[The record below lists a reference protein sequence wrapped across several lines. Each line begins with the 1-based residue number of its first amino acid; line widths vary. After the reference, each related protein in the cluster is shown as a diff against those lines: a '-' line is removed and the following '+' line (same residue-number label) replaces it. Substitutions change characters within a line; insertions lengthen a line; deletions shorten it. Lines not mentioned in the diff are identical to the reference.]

1 MKTMKKISLI
11 CIIACLAVFNLF
23 AQPQS
28 GQQPGLKML
37 DGAYIPV
44 NNLERSYR
52 IPRYPNLRESDVLW
66 KKRVWEDINGN
77 EKMNYPIFLPLN
89 RTEKRYSF
97 YHVIEEGL
105 NNQFITAWEAVRP
118 DPAGVNPMQ
127 TDEFSAALGGNTS
140 NCKGK
145 NPALAVYSPG
155 VRAGVSPFDPN
166 DMANF
171 PQMYPAADEML
182 DDSDEDGW
190 PNPGW
195 MCQKIGVTGLVP
207 CSGIEANWDPLG
219 LGKPNI
225 DAAPQFPGILDFG
238 CPNIFF
244 EAKDIVGY
252 RLKEDWI
259 FDKQRSTRFV
269 RIIGV
274 APLVKCDKT
283 NTSPYI
289 YPAFQNEEV
298 RPLFWLHYAS
308 CRSWFAQWDV
318 YNMSNDAFRGSFD
331 DLFEMRRFSAHVVK
345 EENVF
350 DRKIQDYAQGLDA
363 LLEGERIKKEIF
375 EYEHDLWNY

>member
-1 MKTMKKISLI
+1 
-11 CIIACLAVFNLF
+11 
-23 AQPQS
+23 
-28 GQQPGLKML
+28 ML
-37 DGAYIPV
+37 DGAYVPV

-77 EKMNYPIFLPLN
+77 EKMNYPIFLPVK
-89 RTEKRYSF
+89 RTDKRYALW
-97 YHVIEEGL
+97 HVIEDGINGHFLTPYEASLMDATG
-105 NNQFITAWEAVRP
+105 FSRTANDEFSKEIGGVSTCKGGHPALCKYDAPAATGTPNASMFPQLFNAAGEFLVDSDQDGWPDPEWLTLPFGSNTPVPAQGDP
-118 DPAGVNPMQ
+118 KKHDPAG
-127 TDEFSAALGGNTS
+127 LG
-140 NCKGK
+140 
-145 NPALAVYSPG
+145 
-155 VRAGVSPFDPN
+155 RPN
-166 DMANF
+166 
-171 PQMYPAADEML
+171 L
-182 DDSDEDGW
+182 DDAPSE
-190 PNPGW
+190 PG
-195 MCQKIGVTGLVP
+195 
-207 CSGIEANWDPLG
+207 LG
-219 LGKPNI
+219 L
-225 DAAPQFPGILDFG
+225 FG
-238 CPNIFF
+238 CPSSVYT
-244 EAKDIVGY
+244 ADSIVGY

-269 RIIGV
+269 RIIGI
-274 APLVKCDKT
+274 APLVPNGKGSSSTLVYK
-283 NTSPYI
+283 
-289 YPAFQNEEV
+289 AFENEEV

>member
-37 DGAYIPV
+37 DGAYVPV

-77 EKMNYPIFLPLN
+77 EKMNYPIFLPVK
-89 RTEKRYSF
+89 RTDKRYALW
-97 YHVIEEGL
+97 HVIEDGINGHFL
-105 NNQFITAWEAVRP
+105 TAYESSMMDATGFSRT
-118 DPAGVNPMQ
+118 AN
-127 TDEFSAALGGNTS
+127 DEFAKELGGTS
-140 NCKGK
+140 SCKGS
-145 NPALAVYSPG
+145 NPALCKYEVPAAATATPY
-155 VRAGVSPFDPN
+155 DPVA
-166 DMANF
+166 MQMF
-171 PQMYPAADEML
+171 PQLYNAAGEL
-182 DDSDEDGW
+182 LVDSDQDGW
-190 PNPGW
+190 PDPEW
-195 MCQKIGVTGLVP
+195 MALPMGATTAVAAQGDPK
-207 CSGIEANWDPLG
+207 SHDPLG
-219 LGKPNI
+219 LGRPNFD
-225 DAAPQFPGILDFG
+225 DAPSEPGNNTFG
-238 CPNIFF
+238 CPS
-244 EAKDIVGY
+244 ELYTAADLKGY
-252 RLKEDWI
+252 RIKEDWI

-269 RIIGV
+269 RIIGI
-274 APLVKCDKT
+274 APLVE
-283 NTSPYI
+283 NSQASSNPLVFA
-289 YPAFQNEEV
+289 AFQNEEV